1 MKSDYEIELER
12 IKTGLSNFELSLFT
26 GMLNLL
32 MKGELEEWYS
42 QSPIGEE
49 IEFDE
54 SLISSSEDGNIK
66 ELLNLYKLLKKTL
79 VKLG

>member
-54 SLISSSEDGNIK
+54 D
-66 ELLNLYKLLKKTL
+66 
-79 VKLG
+79 